1 MANNQLKPGTL
12 QEQLTAVGRNR
23 VQVGPSVTAASI
35 KAEPG
40 RLCKVVVTTNMSAI
54 ATFFDNANGDSSG
67 VVLGVIKS
75 SAVAGDVIDFQMPA
89 QNGIAVVSSGTG
101 VMTVSYD

>member
-23 VQVGPSVTAASI
+23 VQVGTTTGASI

-75 SAVAGDVIDFQMPA
+75 SAVAGDVVDFQMPA